1 MLTSGF
7 FARGP
12 WPLDCKITNI
22 GASKCIMAYL
32 IERPLVSGQI
42 HPYFGGLVKGLDI
55 SSVHWTLDHE
65 AQMWDLRGP
74 LSLKGVQ
81 MASVQGPRQG
91 GPQMYYGICDWGAFC
106 PYFGILSRGFKC
118 RLCKLSFEKRKK
130 KLHTR
135 PTILTQ
141 LESELARTID
151 FTKIIDTFANIKA
164 RKVPLNV

>member
-1 MLTSGF
+1 MLTLGF

-32 IERPLVSGQI
+32 IEGPLVSGQI

-81 MASVQGPRQG
+81 MASVQGSSARRSTNVLWHMWLRG
-91 GPQMYYGICDWGAFC
+91 LLSI
-106 PYFGILSRGFKC
+106 FGILSRGFKC
-118 RLCKLSFEKRKK
+118 LQKLSFVKK
-130 KLHTR
+130 IHTR
-135 PTILTQ
+135 PISLTQ